1 MAEQFPPP
9 GRPKAGDAR
18 DAGQGPPADL
28 RPVRRERARGVD
40 GVMSDL
46 SFPPAAAHGRYGIER
61 HSDGTREP
69 AVDALAEEVP
79 VALSYN
85 GVSHAVMLATPEHV
99 EDFAVGFSLSECII
113 ERLGEITDLEVLH
126 RPLGIEVRMQI
137 IGLRD
142 AALRGRRRSLAGRT
156 GCGLCGLESLEQM
169 SPRVVSRSHDFVIGA
184 AALPRALAALDGMQ
198 ALHRLTGAVHAAAW
212 CGPGGELHLLRED
225 VGRHNALDKMIGAL
239 AIGRRAFS
247 DGFALMTSR
256 ASYEVVQKAAAVGIP
271 IVAAVSAP
279 TGMAVRLAQ
288 EAGITLVGFL
298 RGDRYCVYSHP
309 ERVH

>member
-1 MAEQFPPP
+1 
-9 GRPKAGDAR
+9 
-18 DAGQGPPADL
+18 
-28 RPVRRERARGVD
+28 
-40 GVMSDL
+40 MSDL

-61 HSDGTREP
+61 QRDGVRER
-69 AVDALAEEVP
+69 AIDALAEEVP

-99 EDFAVGFSLSECII
+99 EDFAVGFSLSECIV
-113 ERLGEITDLEVLH
+113 ERPGEITDLEVLH
-126 RPLGIEVRMQI
+126 RPLGIEVRMRI

-156 GCGLCGLESLEQM
+156 GCGLCGVESLEQL
-169 SPRVVSRSHDFVIGA
+169 SPRVVSRDNDFVIAA
-184 AALPRALAALDGMQ
+184 AALPRALVALGGMQ

-212 CGPGGELHLLRED
+212 CGPDGELRLLRED

-239 AIGRRAFS
+239 ANGRRAFS

-256 ASYEVVQKAAAVGIP
+256 ASYEIVQKAAAVGIP
-271 IVAAVSAP
+271 AVAAVSAP

-298 RGDRYCVYSHP
+298 RGDRHCVYSHP
-309 ERVH
+309 ERVR